1 MSMNPTYGTMSTR
14 YGERVAVD
22 GSSVA
27 GTCWLRIDTAVNKN
41 DHHGGER
48 KDADA
53 LLTVAQAKIL
63 RASLDAFIEDCEGDE
78 I

>member
-1 MSMNPTYGTMSTR
+1 MRGATYATLSAR
-14 YGERVAVD
+14 YGEIVRVD

-53 LLTVAQAKIL
+53 LLSVHQARIL
-63 RASLDAFIEDCEGDE
+63 RAALDAFIDE
-78 I
+78 EESPE

>member
-1 MSMNPTYGTMSTR
+1 VSKAPTYGTMCTR

-27 GTCWLRIDTAVNKN
+27 GTCWLRIDTAINKN

-63 RASLDAFIEDCEGDE
+63 CATLDAFIEQEENDQ
-78 I
+78 

>member
-1 MSMNPTYGTMSTR
+1 VSKAPTYGTMSAR

-22 GSSVA
+22 GSSAA
-27 GTCWLRIDTAVNKN
+27 GTCWLRIDTAINKN

-63 RASLDAFIEDCEGDE
+63 RATLDAFIEQEENDQ
-78 I
+78 